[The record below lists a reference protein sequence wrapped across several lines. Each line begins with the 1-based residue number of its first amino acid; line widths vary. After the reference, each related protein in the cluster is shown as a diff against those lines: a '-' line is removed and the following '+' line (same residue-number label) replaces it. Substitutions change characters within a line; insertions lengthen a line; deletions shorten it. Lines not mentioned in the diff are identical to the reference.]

1 MLERLFI
8 KMKNNFLNFDLS
20 DLDLET
26 QSTRG
31 RIVRMLPDAHLVKI
45 GGQSIMD
52 RGKAAVF
59 PLLREIT
66 RLRKKYR
73 IIIGTGGGT
82 RSRHVYSV
90 ALDLG
95 MPTGIIAKL
104 GESVSRQN
112 ARILHMLL
120 ASHGGVYVPNDHLEM
135 LPIYLASGSLPIL
148 AGMPPYE
155 YWEEPPRV
163 GRIPECRTDAGV
175 YLLAETLGVRS
186 LIFIKDEDGL
196 YTGDP
201 KKGKKVKLIRKI
213 SVRKLLALDLEDL
226 IIERSVLKFMADAK
240 HVRRIQIINGLK
252 PGQLGKALRG
262 EPVGTIIY
270 KNESL

>member
-1 MLERLFI
+1 MAKRQNPRI
-8 KMKNNFLNFDLS
+8 PPPPQTGLS
-20 DLDLET
+20 SFNVSDGDLEL

-31 RIVRMLPDAHLVKI
+31 KIIRMLPDVDIVKI

-52 RGKAAVF
+52 RGRVAVY
-59 PLLREIT
+59 PILEEIV
-66 RLRKKYR
+66 RLRKKHK

-82 RSRHVYSV
+82 RSRHAYSI
-90 ALDLG
+90 ALDLN

-104 GESVSRQN
+104 GESISRQN

-120 ASHGGVYVPNDHLEM
+120 SANGGIYVPNEHLERIS
-135 LPIYLASGSLPIL
+135 IYLEAGSIPIVL
-148 AGMPPYE
+148 GMPPYE

-175 YLLAETLGVRS
+175 FLLAEAMGVRS
-186 LIFIKDEDGL
+186 LTYIKDEEGL

-201 KKGKKVKLIRKI
+201 KKGKKVRLIRKI
-213 SVRKLLALDLEDL
+213 SARELLDLDLEDL
-226 IIERSVLKFMADAK
+226 IIERSVLRFMLSSK
-240 HVRRIQIINGLK
+240 HIRKIQIVNGLK
-252 PGQLGKALRG
+252 PANIGKALKG

-270 KNESL
+270 R